1 MKATSEELTAFV
13 TVVENG
19 GFSRAAEQLNQANSV
34 VSRTVKRLE
43 KKLGVT
49 LLNRTTRQISLT
61 QEGETYF
68 KEVQRILA
76 EMAAAEDS
84 LLDAQQ
90 QPQGLLTIDAA
101 TPVMLH
107 LIAPHIP
114 EFQARYPNI
123 TLSFSTSE
131 NFVDLIARKIDI
143 AIRVGTLNDST
154 LRARKLL
161 DSYRYCYASPAYL
174 KKHGRPQSIADLK
187 KHLCIGFTD
196 LPHLNEWP
204 LLDQQGQ
211 LVTINPSITS
221 TSGETQRQLC
231 LQGCGIACLSDF
243 MTFEDVKKGNLV
255 PLFEDKTL
263 HIGMPI
269 HAVFYSDNAVSVRLR
284 SFIDFISARI
294 TPYPELN
301 ELPSAIL
308 D

>member
-1 MKATSEELTAFV
+1 MKATSEELIAFV

-19 GFSRAAEQLNQANSV
+19 SFSRAAEQLELANSV

-43 KKLGVT
+43 KNLGVT

-61 QEGETYF
+61 QEGDIYF
-68 KEVQRILA
+68 KEVQRILE
-76 EMAAAEDS
+76 EMAAAENA
-84 LLDAQQ
+84 LLEARQ

-114 EFQARYPNI
+114 EFRLAFPKIR
-123 TLSFSTSE
+123 LSVSTSE
-131 NFVDLIARKIDI
+131 NFIDLIARKVDI
-143 AIRVGTLNDST
+143 AIRIGTLTDST
-154 LRARKLL
+154 LRARKLF

-174 KKHGRPQSIADLK
+174 KKHGKPNTVEDVK
-187 KHLCIGFTD
+187 KHQCIGFSD
-196 LPHLNEWP
+196 LHHLNQWP

-211 LVTINPSITS
+211 LISVSPDIIT

-243 MTFEDVKKGNLV
+243 MTFEDVKKGDLI
-255 PLFEDKTL
+255 PLFVRETRR
-263 HIGMPI
+263 IAMPV
-269 HAVFYSDNAVSVRLR
+269 HAVFYSDNAISVRLR
-284 SFIDFISARI
+284 SFIDFISTRM

-301 ELPSAIL
+301 ELPREIL